1 MVISYE
7 EYGKLFPPGEPDMD
21 ARERAWTFATENG
34 CWLVIRPGDSVV
46 TFVKRE

>member
-1 MVISYE
+1 VVISYE

-34 CWLVIRPGDSVV
+34 LLVGDPSW
-46 TFVKRE
+46 R